1 MLMRLLLLAFL
12 LFPASAAAALEIDVP
27 AISGALEQAVEKAM
41 PGDILRLAPGAHDGP
56 IIISV
61 PLTIQGGGQASVKGN
76 NTGST
81 ITVKAPDVVIR
92 GLVVTG
98 SGSDGKD
105 AGIDLTQAAT
115 RALVE
120 KNRLLGN
127 LIGVNVQGA
136 RDAIVRANIIEGRQ
150 DKRMNSR
157 GNGVYVWNAPGAKI
171 VGNDIRWGRDG
182 IFVNASK
189 NNEFSHNRFRD
200 LRFAIHYMYANDSSV
215 IGNISKGNHL
225 GYAIMFSNKVRIEDN
240 VSLDDRNYGIMV
252 NYTNNSTIKNN
263 RIERVKDRCLFIYNA
278 HKNVITGNLFQ
289 QCGIG
294 INFTAGSERNEIAG
308 NSFISNRIQV
318 KYVGTKWVN
327 WSKNGRGNY
336 WSDNQGFD
344 LNGDGIADTAY
355 RPNDMM
361 DQVLWSQPAARQLL
375 GSPAVQLIRWSQSA
389 FPALLP
395 GGVIDTAP
403 LMTPQIPRQVEWRN
417 LL

>member
-1 MLMRLLLLAFL
+1 MRLLVLVFL
-12 LFPASAAAALEIDVP
+12 VFSASVAGALEVDVP
-27 AISGALEQAVEKAM
+27 ATQGALKQAVEKAM
-41 PGDILRLAPGAHDGP
+41 PGDILRLAPGTHDGP

-61 PLTIQGGGQASVKGN
+61 PLTIRGAGLAVVKGN
-76 NTGST
+76 NIGST
-81 ITVKAPDVVIR
+81 ITVDAPDVTLR

-98 SGSDGKD
+98 SGSEGKN
-105 AGIDLTQAAT
+105 AGIDLSAKAI

-127 LIGVNVQGA
+127 LIGVNIQGA
-136 RDAIVRANIIEGRQ
+136 RNARVSANIIEGRQ

-157 GNGVYVWNAPGAKI
+157 GNGVYVWNAPGAKV

-182 IFVNASK
+182 IFVNASR
-189 NNEFSHNRFRD
+189 NNEFSHNRFAD

-240 VSLDDRNYGIMV
+240 VSLNDRNYGIMI

-263 RIERVKDRCLFIYNA
+263 RIEQVKDRCLFIYNA
-278 HKNVITGNLFQ
+278 HKNVISGNLFQ

-294 INFTAGSERNEIAG
+294 INFTAGSERNEIVG
-308 NSFISNRIQV
+308 NSFIGNRIQV
-318 KYVGTKWVN
+318 KYVGTRWVN

-336 WSDNQGFD
+336 WSDNAGFD
-344 LNGDGIADTAY
+344 LNGDGIADAAY
-355 RPNDMM
+355 RPNDIM

-375 GSPAVQLIRWSQSA
+375 GSPAVQLIRWSQAA

-403 LMTPQIPRQVEWRN
+403 LMTPVTPREPVWEKLQ
-417 LL
+417 